1 MQIEVPFKLIHTS
14 EKMKHDPETAPSGN
28 ISNHILP
35 SAATM
40 TGVCITII
48 SIVRLVESNRH
59 ISTIIDNL
67 MAFNSLIFLISCFL
81 SYLSLRPLKNARTFE
96 RYADILFMTGLS
108 MMVIGG
114 FFLTWEFE
122 HFLPLR

>member
-1 MQIEVPFKLIHTS
+1 M
-14 EKMKHDPETAPSGN
+14 HDPETASSRS

-40 TGVCITII
+40 AGVCITII
-48 SIVRLVESNRH
+48 GIVRLVETNRH

-81 SYLSLRPLKNARTFE
+81 SYISLRPFKAAGAFE
-96 RYADILFMTGLS
+96 RYADILFLTGLS
-108 MMVIGG
+108 LMVIGG
-114 FFLTWEFE
+114 FLLAWEFE
-122 HFLPLR
+122 PF